1 MVITCRAPAGVAGRM
16 SPGHSRAGWMEHCPG
31 KGAADC
37 KQRSF
42 VEAGTTMKG
51 SFAEDKEGAKLKVKL
66 NGLGELQKK

>member
-1 MVITCRAPAGVAGRM
+1 
-16 SPGHSRAGWMEHCPG
+16 MEHCPG

-42 VEAGTTMKG
+42 VEAGTMMKG